1 MDSLPLGFPQ
11 AVTVEQ
17 GLHLHHSAR
26 HYYPPSMSTAD
37 TCLLE
42 RYVIRPSVSRLQQ
55 QRRPFSDVWRLD
67 CRADY
72 QRLV

>member
-17 GLHLHHSAR
+17 GLRLHRSVR
-26 HYYPPSMSTAD
+26 HYPSSMSIAD
-37 TCLLE
+37 PCLLE
-42 RYVIRPSVSRLQQ
+42 RYVIRSGVSKIQQ
-55 QRRPFSDVWRLD
+55 QRRPFPDVWRLD
-67 CRADY
+67 CRIDN